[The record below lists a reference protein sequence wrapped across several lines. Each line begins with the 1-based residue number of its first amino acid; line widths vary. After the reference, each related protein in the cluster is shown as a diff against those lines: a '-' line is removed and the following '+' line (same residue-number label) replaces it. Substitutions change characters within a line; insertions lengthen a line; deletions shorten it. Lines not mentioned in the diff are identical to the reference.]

1 MPVWMRA
8 AGIGG
13 SLLAV
18 IALVIVLLKSLIAFV
33 GFLTFAFKIIIVLV
47 FVAVIVG
54 VGFLVLKGI
63 SEKRRSKNKRSKPT

>member
-13 SLLAV
+13 SILAV

-63 SEKRRSKNKRSKPT
+63 SEKRRSKN

>member
-1 MPVWMRA
+1 MPVWIRA

-63 SEKRRSKNKRSKPT
+63 SEKRRSKN

>member
-33 GFLTFAFKIIIVLV
+33 GFLTFAFKILIVLV

-63 SEKRRSKNKRSKPT
+63 SEKRRSKN

>member
-63 SEKRRSKNKRSKPT
+63 SDKRRSKN

>member
-18 IALVIVLLKSLIAFV
+18 FALVIVLLKSLIAFV

-63 SEKRRSKNKRSKPT
+63 SEKRRSKN

>member
-33 GFLTFAFKIIIVLV
+33 GFLTFAFKILIVLV

-54 VGFLVLKGI
+54 VGFLVVKGI
-63 SEKRRSKNKRSKPT
+63 SEKRRSKN

>member
-1 MPVWMRA
+1 MSVLMRA

-33 GFLTFAFKIIIVLV
+33 GFLTLAFKILIVLA
-47 FVAVIVG
+47 FVALIAV
-54 VGFLVLKGI
+54 VGFLVLKGL
-63 SEKRRSKNKRSKPT
+63 SGRRRNKE

>member
-63 SEKRRSKNKRSKPT
+63 SEKRRSKS

>member
-1 MPVWMRA
+1 MRA

-63 SEKRRSKNKRSKPT
+63 SEKRRSKN

>member
-63 SEKRRSKNKRSKPT
+63 SEKRRSKN